1 LEQPDDGK
9 VDSKNASVYRL
20 AYLYLEQLHASKDLS
35 KMDLRFS
42 NFFRSLGL
50 FLLVGP
56 MLLPGTASS
65 EAAER
70 PTFNKNT
77 ADPRPDILPYWLT
90 DGHDEY
96 RKIYNRPRYHGG
108 WVAHLIEPSS
118 QEAMVWCEAYQSG
131 LYDKPHTGKQLK
143 RYYGPKPW
151 EILQT
156 GPRPDYSPAPTTSA
170 TEN

>member
-1 LEQPDDGK
+1 MNRKLR
-9 VDSKNASVYRL
+9 VL
-20 AYLYLEQLHASKDLS
+20 AESNGVSDRVPAETFHYVKSFV
-35 KMDLRFS
+35 KMNLRFS
-42 NFFRSLGL
+42 VFCRLAGALLLTGL
-50 FLLVGP
+50 
-56 MLLPGTASS
+56 MLLIWPATL

-90 DGHDEY
+90 DGHHEY
-96 RKIYNRPRYHGG
+96 RRLYNRPTYHGG
-108 WVAHLIEPSS
+108 WVAHLIEPTS

-131 LYDKPHTGKQLK
+131 LYDKPHTGKHCK

-156 GPRPDYSPAPTTSA
+156 GPRPDFIPATTTSS
-170 TEN
+170 TGN